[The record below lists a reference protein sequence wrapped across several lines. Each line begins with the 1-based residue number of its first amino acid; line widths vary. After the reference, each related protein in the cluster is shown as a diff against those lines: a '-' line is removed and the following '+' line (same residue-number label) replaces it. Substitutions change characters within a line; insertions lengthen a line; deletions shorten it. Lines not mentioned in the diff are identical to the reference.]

1 MNLEVARALR
11 EIADFFAVK
20 GDRFR
25 SRAYRRAAQRIE
37 SLTEDIR
44 EVHARGELRS
54 IPGVGES
61 IARVVEELITTG
73 RCRLLEELRESM
85 PGGIHELMKIEG
97 IGPKTALLLHRKLGI
112 TTLEELETAVR
123 EGRLRTLRGFGPKV
137 EENILKAIEIH
148 RSAQRRF
155 LLGQVLTTMEALERY
170 MAGSEAVERVM
181 IAGSARRRKET
192 VGDLDLLVAS
202 ERHLEVVERFVSLP
216 EVVKVVS
223 RGTTKST
230 VILRSGLQV
239 DLRVVDPES
248 FGSAL
253 QYFTGSKEHNIKLRR
268 IAVRRGWKLNEY
280 GLFDRRT
287 GERIAGETEE
297 SIYRALGLDYIEPE
311 LREDRGEIEAAA
323 EGRLPRL
330 VRVEEVRG
338 DLHMHTKWSDGTGT
352 IGEMVEAARALGLEY
367 IAICDH
373 SKSMAIAHGLD
384 EARLR
389 KQMEEIERLNRELE
403 GFTVLSGVEVDIK
416 RDGSLDL
423 RDKVLKDLDFVVAS
437 VHSGFKSS
445 KEEMTN
451 RIVTA
456 LHNDYVRALGH
467 PTGRLIL
474 KRPPY
479 SVDLERV
486 FEVAR
491 EQGVLMEINAFPNRL
506 DLNDVNSRA
515 AKEAGLRMSIGTD
528 AHTPDQLR
536 LLPLGVYV
544 ARRAWLEPK
553 DVVNTLPVKELL
565 RTLER

>member
-85 PGGIHELMKIEG
+85 PGGIHELMEIEG

-155 LLGQVLTTMEALERY
+155 LLGQVLTTIEALERY
-170 MAGSEAVERVM
+170 MAGSEAVERVI

-230 VILRSGLQV
+230 IILRSGLQV

-268 IAVRRGWKLNEY
+268 IAVR
-280 GLFDRRT
+280 
-287 GERIAGETEE
+287 
-297 SIYRALGLDYIEPE
+297 
-311 LREDRGEIEAAA
+311 
-323 EGRLPRL
+323 
-330 VRVEEVRG
+330 
-338 DLHMHTKWSDGTGT
+338 
-352 IGEMVEAARALGLEY
+352 
-367 IAICDH
+367 
-373 SKSMAIAHGLD
+373 
-384 EARLR
+384 
-389 KQMEEIERLNRELE
+389 
-403 GFTVLSGVEVDIK
+403 
-416 RDGSLDL
+416 
-423 RDKVLKDLDFVVAS
+423 
-437 VHSGFKSS
+437 
-445 KEEMTN
+445 
-451 RIVTA
+451 
-456 LHNDYVRALGH
+456 
-467 PTGRLIL
+467 
-474 KRPPY
+474 
-479 SVDLERV
+479 
-486 FEVAR
+486 
-491 EQGVLMEINAFPNRL
+491 
-506 DLNDVNSRA
+506 
-515 AKEAGLRMSIGTD
+515 
-528 AHTPDQLR
+528 
-536 LLPLGVYV
+536 
-544 ARRAWLEPK
+544 
-553 DVVNTLPVKELL
+553 
-565 RTLER
+565 